1 MKIIELITLAEN
13 KLAAL
18 NQAMATAHRTGNVGA
33 IPEIENEIAET
44 QATLDELRNLV
55 QGKQG

>member
-18 NQAMATAHRTGNVGA
+18 NQAMATAHRTDNVGA
-33 IPEIENEIAET
+33 IPEIEIERAET

-55 QGKQG
+55 

>member
-18 NQAMATAHRTGNVGA
+18 NQAMATAHRKSA
-33 IPEIENEIAET
+33 IEYLEKHNA
-44 QATLDELRNLV
+44 
-55 QGKQG
+55 

>member
-55 QGKQG
+55 